1 MSKRIYIVTRKNGHH
16 RLIRANTPAQA
27 IGFAVRSDYNAEV
40 ASQEALVGLLG
51 SGIKVE
57 DAGEPAPTTEPEG
70 AQS

>member
-1 MSKRIYIVTRKNGHH
+1 VSKRIYIVTSNGGAH
-16 RLIRANTPAQA
+16 RLIRATTPAQA
-27 IGFAVRSDYNAEV
+27 IRYAVASDYNAEV

-57 DAGEPAPTTEPEG
+57 DAVEPEPVTPPAG